1 MIHEAVVLRILYID
15 SLQSGK
21 RLLAMRKSGF
31 PDIDS
36 ENGHKNAQNIT
47 IPLPVRKRNLS
58 IFLYKKIFMSQN

>member
-15 SLQSGK
+15 SLQ
-21 RLLAMRKSGF
+21 SGF

-47 IPLPVRKRNLS
+47 IPLTVRKRNLS